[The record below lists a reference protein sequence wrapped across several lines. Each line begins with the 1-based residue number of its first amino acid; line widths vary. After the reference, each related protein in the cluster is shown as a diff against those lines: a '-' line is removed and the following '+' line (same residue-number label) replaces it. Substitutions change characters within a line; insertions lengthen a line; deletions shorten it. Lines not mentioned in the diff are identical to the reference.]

1 MSLCKLVDLCCY
13 LPERDGLRR
22 VQGVGSES
30 RVYVW
35 FITRATWD
43 GYFFLWYVVDTT
55 TICCWFKVA
64 IRNLL
69 NFPAGY
75 FDIFFCAA
83 KQLKLTNVGGS
94 LKVWLR
100 EWRGEIWWCGSQGNG
115 GEAPGNHH
123 CHELLIATVDGRK
136 PAPADM
142 YETLN
147 IMGYLP
153 YRLVQD
159 FFHQQYFMCF
169 YLSERKLQQDIHLRC
184 WMVIKLRKEF
194 NLESQSQHKSQ
205 ILPLPHIAAYIIYTY
220 CNYISIC
227 IHTYTHI
234 YNDMS
239 AHQNLRRWRTVTT
252 GHWCLMLPS
261 TSQEE

>member
-13 LPERDGLRR
+13 LPERDGVRR

-35 FITRATWD
+35 FLTRATWD

-64 IRNLL
+64 ISNLL

-123 CHELLIATVDGRK
+123 CHELLVATVDGRK
-136 PAPADM
+136 PAPADNGILTIST
-142 YETLN
+142 YA
-147 IMGYLP
+147 G
-153 YRLVQD
+153 
-159 FFHQQYFMCF
+159 FF
-169 YLSERKLQQDIHLRC
+169 
-184 WMVIKLRKEF
+184 
-194 NLESQSQHKSQ
+194 
-205 ILPLPHIAAYIIYTY
+205 
-220 CNYISIC
+220 
-227 IHTYTHI
+227 
-234 YNDMS
+234 
-239 AHQNLRRWRTVTT
+239 
-252 GHWCLMLPS
+252 PS
-261 TSQEE
+261 TVFYEWTETPTRHSIEILDGD